1 MGLGKNVIK
10 PNARYVAIHQL
21 FENILDNHGLKQ
33 IVDEPTRKNA
43 VLDLLIT
50 NRPNQILRTEIQ
62 PGIATGDDHQVVYS
76 ELDISPSNNI
86 REKSIYIIRQ
96 IGQDLKSSLKIS
108 GLISNRRKTLVQ

>member
-10 PNARYVAIHQL
+10 PNAWYVAIHHL

-76 ELDISPSNNI
+76 ELDIASNNI